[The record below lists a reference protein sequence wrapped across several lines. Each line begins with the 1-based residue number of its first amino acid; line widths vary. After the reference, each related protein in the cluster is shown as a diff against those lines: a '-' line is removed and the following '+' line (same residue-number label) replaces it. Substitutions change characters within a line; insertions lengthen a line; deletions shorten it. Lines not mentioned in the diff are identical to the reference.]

1 MASGPL
7 TFAGTMTS
15 ADKWI
20 QAGYSCFSKAGLQ
33 GLKVEA
39 MARQAGISKSSFYH
53 HFADVEL
60 FTERLMQYHLQQVS
74 VLAAKERQV
83 RCIDPEL
90 IDVLLQHEDDLLF
103 SRQLRFAQQHPLLA
117 HTLQRSNE
125 LVGTDFIRIWKA
137 DMRLQ
142 LTDIQLLALFT
153 LAIENFFLQLHPGR
167 FNRLWLQQYFSH
179 LKQLA
184 AAFT

>member
-1 MASGPL
+1 M
-7 TFAGTMTS
+7 MTS

-20 QAGYSCFSKAGLQ
+20 QAGYSSFAQAGLQ

-60 FTERLMQYHLQQVS
+60 FTERLMQYHLQQVTL
-74 VLAAKERQV
+74 LAGRERLVQ
-83 RCIDPEL
+83 RIDPEL
-90 IDVLLQHEDDLLF
+90 IDVLLQHETDLFF
-103 SRQLRFAQQHPLLA
+103 SRQLRFAQEHPLLA

-137 DMRLQ
+137 NMQLQ
-142 LTDIQLLALFT
+142 LTEVQLLALFG
-153 LAIENFFLQLHPGR
+153 LAIENFFLQLQPGR
-167 FNRLWLQQYFSH
+167 FNRLWLQQYFN
-179 LKQLA
+179 QLQQVA
-184 AAFT
+184 AAFA